1 MASDEIQAIDV
12 VKTHQSEKR
21 VASTHADKPDIEHA
35 YVQDDPR
42 QWSKARRLT
51 IVVMICAAALIAGFG
66 CNIYNP
72 AISQIESDLHATSN
86 QMSLTLSLFIL
97 VQGILPVVWSAVSE
111 IQGRKMVY
119 LLSIALYTV
128 GSIVAAL
135 SKSIQILIVMRM
147 LQSAGGS
154 AVISIGAA
162 TLADLYEP
170 SERGTMMGLYLCS
183 TNSHII
189 LIHSSFHSAQI
200 VDISAPLLGPSV
212 GPILGGALTQVFNW
226 RAPFW
231 FLVIFT
237 GLCCISFI
245 FFKDTFRKE
254 RSLTY
259 QTVLKRIKAHQ
270 VKSPSHGSHATPTSG
285 QVQSTESPDFK
296 ELKEETASTTTT
308 IVVGDVEAQLSTKE
322 ELTSVTDIKLTLR
335 DANIIG
341 PMVQVLHR
349 LNNVIII
356 VASALLFA
364 FEFSLTYTAS
374 RTLANEYQYDA
385 LNIGLVL
392 LAFGAGALL
401 GSIVG
406 GRYSDHVLQKLKAQ
420 NGGKGTAEARNLY
433 APAEHHAAHVCVI
446 LFFSGFFMISI
457 YSSTLAYIVDANVG
471 RSSSAVAC
479 NSCFRG
485 ILAFVAAEVAVPLQD
500 SIGDGGLYSM
510 WGGLM
515 FVSEALLL
523 LVWWKGAQWRE
534 KALAQ
539 EAAR

>member
-12 VKTHQSEKR
+12 VKTHQSEKS
-21 VASTHADKPDIEHA
+21 VTSAHTDKPDIEHA

-42 QWSKARRLT
+42 QWSKTRRLT

-97 VQGILPVVWSAVSE
+97 VQGGLPVIWSAISE

-128 GSIVAAL
+128 GSLVAAL
-135 SKSIQILIVMRM
+135 SKSIQVLIVMRV
-147 LQSAGGS
+147 LQAAGGS
-154 AVISIGAA
+154 AVVSIGAA

-183 TNSHII
+183 ANSHII
-189 LIHSSFHSAQI
+189 LICSWFPFSAHI
-200 VDISAPLLGPSV
+200 TDNSAPLLGPSV
-212 GPILGGALTQVFNW
+212 GPILGGALTQAFTW

-237 GLCCISFI
+237 GLCCLSFI
-245 FFKDTFRKE
+245 FFKDTFRQE

-259 QTVLKRIKAHQ
+259 QTVLKRIEAHQ
-270 VKSPSHGSHATPTSG
+270 AKSSSHVSHATPTLD
-285 QVQSTESPDFK
+285 QVPPRESPDFK
-296 ELKEETASTTTT
+296 ELKEETASITTT
-308 IVVGDVEAQLSTKE
+308 IVAGDVEARLSTKE
-322 ELTSVTDIKLTLR
+322 ESTSVTNIKLTLR
-335 DANIIG
+335 DANPIG

-349 LNNVIII
+349 LNNVIVI
-356 VASALLFA
+356 VSSALLFA

-401 GSIVG
+401 GSIIG
-406 GRYSDHVLQKLKAQ
+406 GRYSDHVLQKLKAR
-420 NGGKGTAEARNLY
+420 NGGRGTAEARNL
-433 APAEHHAAHVCVI
+433 C
-446 LFFSGFFMISI
+446 
-457 YSSTLAYIVDANVG
+457 
-471 RSSSAVAC
+471 SAT
-479 NSCFRG
+479 
-485 ILAFVAAEVAVPLQD
+485 P
-500 SIGDGGLYSM
+500 
-510 WGGLM
+510 
-515 FVSEALLL
+515 
-523 LVWWKGAQWRE
+523 
-534 KALAQ
+534 
-539 EAAR
+539 